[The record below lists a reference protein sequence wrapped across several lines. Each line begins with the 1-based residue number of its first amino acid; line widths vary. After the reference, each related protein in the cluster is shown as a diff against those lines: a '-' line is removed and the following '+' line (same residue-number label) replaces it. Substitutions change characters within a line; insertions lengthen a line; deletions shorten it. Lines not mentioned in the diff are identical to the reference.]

1 MPIIIPDNLP
11 YTPRGIECLRLG
23 ARRGGEGIGC
33 CAMDVIQG
41 FNNSPDAICPQQ
53 PHFDGDGW
61 SPSFH
66 PDGKGQLCIG
76 GEGITNEQAFLSHIT
91 HGSFTPEPEPDHGF
105 VCVLTDSQCSSST
118 GKKWLAILKREG
130 FEWVGCTS
138 NSVYAGY
145 HPNHVF
151 MLLRNTHE
159 HMEDSEL
166 EQLKHPPKA
175 WEELPE
181 AAETPEERFS
191 TLRAHIGEAHTSAAK
206 APEVAEEAAPVPY
219 AVNACKF
226 DGGTTV

>member
-1 MPIIIPDNLP
+1 MPILIPDYLP

-53 PHFDGDGW
+53 PHFNGDDW
-61 SPSFH
+61 SPSFY
-66 PDGKGQLCIG
+66 PGSNQQLCVG
-76 GEGITNEQAFLSHIT
+76 GEGITNEQAFLSQIT

-105 VCVLTDSQCSSST
+105 VAVLTGEQCSSSN

-138 NSVYAGY
+138 NSVYGEF

-151 MLLRNTHE
+151 MLLRNTHTS
-159 HMEDSEL
+159 MEDEEI
-166 EQLKHPPKA
+166 EQLKKPPSA
-175 WEELPE
+175 WTELPE
-181 AAETPEERFS
+181 PSETPEERFK
-191 TLRAHIGEAHTSAAK
+191 TLSAICGTSHTPATEATQ
-206 APEVAEEAAPVPY
+206 EAVQATITL
-219 AVNACKF
+219 K
-226 DGGTTV
+226 G